1 MPREISH
8 IDYLGAT
15 RAGRRGRNVTVLNR
29 EIGRRPT
36 ALNGSFESPK
46 TDRTSNKNLGVA
58 PGFFERG
65 RAALHITRRVW
76 ARCELK
82 SGKRYISVSII
93 TL

>member
-8 IDYLGAT
+8 IDYLGAARGPT
-15 RAGRRGRNVTVLNR
+15 GPSGSERHCPEGRW
-29 EIGRRPT
+29 PT

-46 TDRTSNKNLGVA
+46 TARTSNKNLGVA